1 MLSMLHVGDFYL
13 DLHILC
19 MSRQPQIN
27 VYIYIHRQQNKLLL
41 PVFLKVHCVDVLP
54 SGQIN
59 CGAHSLTLPLPRLP
73 VIYGCLFRI
82 KEDVV
87 DNKSVNFHK
96 LRLQTLETM
105 TFGIASRKI
114 NSKSKKEIMCLY
126 CDVNKADGKAF

>member
-1 MLSMLHVGDFYL
+1 MC
-13 DLHILC
+13 I
-19 MSRQPQIN
+19 
-27 VYIYIHRQQNKLLL
+27 YIYIYRQQNKLLL

-54 SGQIN
+54 SGQIY

-87 DNKSVNFHK
+87 DNKSVKFHK